1 MRQDVMFRTP
11 EEEVKELVK
20 ELRELKDVL
29 RQISSK
35 VAHIEARAKRAFPAA
50 FPKASPGP
58 RPPAPKISDPPTIS
72 QKEALK
78 LYDDLVVLA
87 KQGDKG
93 EVQDRL
99 EKMALPDLSLLSREL
114 GVSLGKS
121 KPSRKALISGVLG
134 RINESMML
142 STSSFR
148 QRTERPEGDGD
159 VGKSSIE
166 QVDETG
172 STPNAE
178 SPRKDN
184 AG

>member
-1 MRQDVMFRTP
+1 MFRTP

-29 RQISSK
+29 REISSK

-58 RPPAPKISDPPTIS
+58 RPPAPKITDPPTIS
-72 QKEALK
+72 SQEALK

-87 KQGDKG
+87 KQGEKG
-93 EVQDRL
+93 EVQHRL
-99 EKMALPDLSLLSREL
+99 EKMSLPDVSLLTREL

-121 KPSRKALISGVLG
+121 KSSQKALISGVLG
-134 RINESMML
+134 RISESMML

-148 QRTERPEGDGD
+148 QRSGRPEGGGD
-159 VGKSSIE
+159 VGRSSVE
-166 QVDETG
+166 QTDEPA
-172 STPNAE
+172 STPTSE
-178 SPRKDN
+178 SPKKDN
-184 AG
+184 AD

>member
-1 MRQDVMFRTP
+1 MFRTP

-29 RQISSK
+29 REISSK
-35 VAHIEARAKRAFPAA
+35 VAHIEARAKRTFPAA
-50 FPKASPGP
+50 FPKAPPGP
-58 RPPAPKISDPPTIS
+58 RPPSPKITDPPTIS
-72 QKEALK
+72 PQEALK
-78 LYDDLVVLA
+78 LYDDLVVMA

-93 EVQDRL
+93 EVQHRL

-121 KPSRKALISGVLG
+121 KPSRKVLINGVLG

-142 STSSFR
+142 STSSLR
-148 QRTERPEGDGD
+148 QRSERPEGGGD
-159 VGKSSIE
+159 VGRSSVE
-166 QVDETG
+166 QTDEPR
-172 STPNAE
+172 STPSSE
-178 SPRKDN
+178 SRRKDN

>member
-1 MRQDVMFRTP
+1 MFRTP
-11 EEEVKELVK
+11 DEEVKELVK

-29 RQISSK
+29 RGISSK

-58 RPPAPKISDPPTIS
+58 KTPAPKITDPPTIS
-72 QKEALK
+72 EKEALK

-87 KQGDKG
+87 KQGHKG
-93 EVQDRL
+93 EVQHRL
-99 EKMALPDLSLLSREL
+99 ERMDLPDLFLLSREL
-114 GVSLGKS
+114 GVSLGKR
-121 KPSRKALISGVLG
+121 KPSRRVLIDGVLG

-148 QRTERPEGDGD
+148 QRSERQEGGGD
-159 VGKSSIE
+159 EGRSSVE
-166 QVDETG
+166 QADEPG
-172 STPNAE
+172 STVSSE
-178 SPRKDN
+178 SPKKDD

>member
-1 MRQDVMFRTP
+1 MFRTP

-20 ELRELKDVL
+20 EIRELKDVL
-29 RQISSK
+29 REISSK
-35 VAHIEARAKRAFPAA
+35 VAHIEARSKRAFPAA
-50 FPKASPGP
+50 FPKASHGP
-58 RPPAPKISDPPTIS
+58 RPAAPKITDPPTIS
-72 QKEALK
+72 QNEALK

-93 EVQDRL
+93 EVKQRL
-99 EKMALPDLSLLSREL
+99 EKMALPDISLLSREL

-121 KPSRKALISGVLG
+121 KPSRKVLINGVLG

-142 STSSFR
+142 STSSLR
-148 QRTERPEGDGD
+148 QRSERLEGGCN
-159 VGKSSIE
+159 VGRSSIE
-166 QVDETG
+166 QADEPG
-172 STPNAE
+172 SPPNSE

>member
-1 MRQDVMFRTP
+1 MFRTP

-29 RQISSK
+29 REISIK

-58 RPPAPKISDPPTIS
+58 RTPAPKITDPPTIS

-93 EVQDRL
+93 EVQHRL
-99 EKMALPDLSLLSREL
+99 EKMVLPDLSLLSREL
-114 GVSLGKS
+114 GVSLGKR
-121 KPSRKALISGVLG
+121 KPSRKVLISGVLG
-134 RINESMML
+134 RIKESMML

-148 QRTERPEGDGD
+148 QRSERPEGGGDG
-159 VGKSSIE
+159 GRSSVE
-166 QVDETG
+166 QADEPG
-172 STPNAE
+172 STANSE

>member
-1 MRQDVMFRTP
+1 MFRTP
-11 EEEVKELVK
+11 EEEVRELVK

-29 RQISSK
+29 REISSK
-35 VAHIEARAKRAFPAA
+35 VTHIEARAKRAFPAA
-50 FPKASPGP
+50 FPKPSPGP
-58 RPPAPKISDPPTIS
+58 RTPAPKITDPPTIS

-78 LYDDLVVLA
+78 LYDDLVGLA

-93 EVQDRL
+93 EVQLRL
-99 EKMALPDLSLLSREL
+99 EKMVLPDLSLLCREL
-114 GVSLGKS
+114 GVSLGKR
-121 KPSRKALISGVLG
+121 KPSRKVLINGVLG

-148 QRTERPEGDGD
+148 QRSERPKEGGD
-159 VGKSSIE
+159 ESRSSVE
-166 QVDETG
+166 HADEPS
-172 STPNAE
+172 STANSE

>member
-1 MRQDVMFRTP
+1 MFRTP

-29 RQISSK
+29 REISSK
-35 VAHIEARAKRAFPAA
+35 VTHIETRAKRAFPAA
-50 FPKASPGP
+50 FPKAPPGP
-58 RPPAPKISDPPTIS
+58 RPPVPKITDPPTIS
-72 QKEALK
+72 QQEALK

-93 EVQDRL
+93 EVQHRL
-99 EKMALPDLSLLSREL
+99 EKMGLPDLSLLSREL

-121 KPSRKALISGVLG
+121 KPSRKALIHGVLG

-142 STSSFR
+142 STSGLQ
-148 QRTERPEGDGD
+148 QRSERPEGGGD
-159 VGKSSIE
+159 AGKSSVE
-166 QVDETG
+166 QTHETG
-172 STPNAE
+172 STPSSE
-178 SPRKDN
+178 SPGKDN